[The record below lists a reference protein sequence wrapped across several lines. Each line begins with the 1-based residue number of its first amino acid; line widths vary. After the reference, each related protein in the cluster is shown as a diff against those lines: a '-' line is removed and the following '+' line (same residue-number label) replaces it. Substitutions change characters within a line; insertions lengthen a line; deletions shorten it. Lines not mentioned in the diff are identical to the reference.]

1 MSNSEIFL
9 ISFSIFAIIASMIVY
24 NTDFSKWEKKH
35 SHD

>member
-9 ISFSIFAIIASMIVY
+9 IGFSIFAVVASVVVY
-24 NTDFSKWEKKH
+24 NIDFSKWEKKH